1 MIQSFRAEDAG
12 QEAKKPPSVAPAGE
26 NTMHEFV
33 TGLTQRIRETK
44 ARMQGAMIAE
54 DAYAV
59 QVEQA
64 ELDNLLR
71 IAANHHVEVRDDLP
85 RAA

>member
-1 MIQSFRAEDAG
+1 ML
-12 QEAKKPPSVAPAGE
+12 
-26 NTMHEFV
+26 EFV

-44 ARMQGAMIAE
+44 SRLQGAMIAE
-54 DAYAV
+54 DVYAV
-59 QVEQA
+59 QVEEA

>member
-1 MIQSFRAEDAG
+1 ML
-12 QEAKKPPSVAPAGE
+12 
-26 NTMHEFV
+26 EFV

-44 ARMQGAMIAE
+44 ARLQGAMIAE
-54 DAYAV
+54 DTYAV

-71 IAANHHVEVRDDLP
+71 IAANHHVEVLDDLP

>member
-1 MIQSFRAEDAG
+1 ML
-12 QEAKKPPSVAPAGE
+12 
-26 NTMHEFV
+26 EFV
-33 TGLTQRIRETK
+33 SGLTQRIRETK
-44 ARMQGAMIAE
+44 ARLQGAMVAE

-64 ELDNLLR
+64 DLDNLLR
-71 IAANHHVEVRDDLP
+71 IAAIHHVEVPTDLR

>member
-1 MIQSFRAEDAG
+1 ML
-12 QEAKKPPSVAPAGE
+12 
-26 NTMHEFV
+26 EFV

-44 ARMQGAMIAE
+44 ARLQGAMIAE
-54 DAYAV
+54 DSYAV

-64 ELDNLLR
+64 DLDNLLR
-71 IAANHHVEVRDDLP
+71 IAAIHHVEVPEQDLR

>member
-1 MIQSFRAEDAG
+1 ML
-12 QEAKKPPSVAPAGE
+12 
-26 NTMHEFV
+26 EFV
-33 TGLTQRIRETK
+33 SGLTQRIRETK
-44 ARMQGAMIAE
+44 ARLQGAMVAE

-64 ELDNLLR
+64 DLDNLLR
-71 IAANHHVEVRDDLP
+71 IAANHHVEVPTDLR

>member
-1 MIQSFRAEDAG
+1 
-12 QEAKKPPSVAPAGE
+12 
-26 NTMHEFV
+26 MHEFV

-44 ARMQGAMIAE
+44 ARMQSSMIAE

>member
-1 MIQSFRAEDAG
+1 ML
-12 QEAKKPPSVAPAGE
+12 
-26 NTMHEFV
+26 EFV
-33 TGLTQRIRETK
+33 SGLTQRIRETK
-44 ARMQGAMIAE
+44 ARLQGAMIAE
-54 DAYAV
+54 DSYAI

-71 IAANHHVEVRDDLP
+71 IARNHHVEVRDDLLP

>member
-1 MIQSFRAEDAG
+1 M
-12 QEAKKPPSVAPAGE
+12 P
-26 NTMHEFV
+26 MLEFI

-44 ARMQGAMIAE
+44 ARLQGAMVAE
-54 DAYAV
+54 DTYAV

-64 ELDNLLR
+64 DLDNLLR
-71 IAANHHVEVRDDLP
+71 IAANHHVDVTPDLR

>member
-1 MIQSFRAEDAG
+1 M
-12 QEAKKPPSVAPAGE
+12 P
-26 NTMHEFV
+26 MLEFV

-44 ARMQGAMIAE
+44 ARLQGAMVAE
-54 DAYAV
+54 DTYAV

-64 ELDNLLR
+64 DLDNLLR
-71 IAANHHVEVRDDLP
+71 IAANHHVDVNTDVR

>member
-1 MIQSFRAEDAG
+1 ML
-12 QEAKKPPSVAPAGE
+12 
-26 NTMHEFV
+26 EFV

-44 ARMQGAMIAE
+44 ARLQGAMIAE
-54 DAYAV
+54 DTYAV

-64 ELDNLLR
+64 DLDNLLR
-71 IAANHHVEVRDDLP
+71 IAANHHVDVQPDVK